1 MAFLCLVNVLFA
13 VLSVLFS
20 FAIIFMGKR
29 ELVALLCLPSW
40 CLVAVIVMWLVV
52 TVPWVGLQYMTV
64 VFPDH
69 TFILST

>member
-1 MAFLCLVNVLFA
+1 MGVLCLVNVLFA

-29 ELVALLCLPSW
+29 ELVALLCLYSW
-40 CLVAVIVMWLVV
+40 CLVAVYFIRPFV

-64 VFPDH
+64 VFLDH
-69 TFILST
+69 TYLLST